1 MQFKL
6 TRRFARKENGS
17 LSVEA
22 VFALPMLVWA
32 VTATFVFW
40 DAFKTLN
47 ISQKATYTIADML
60 SRERN
65 AIDADYLQAMQE
77 LFGFLNQNGRDNGLR
92 VSVVSMNVDQDTGE
106 RTMSLEWSEGT
117 GGQKGHT
124 SLDAII
130 ARIPQMAHG
139 DQLILVESFQ
149 RWEPQFKSPMQPF
162 TFRETA
168 VTRPRFA
175 PQLKWTDGTT
185 TTTTNTGGD
194 GDGGL
199 GT

>member
-1 MQFKL
+1 MKPI
-6 TRRFARKENGS
+6 RFSRDEDGS

-22 VFALPMLVWA
+22 VFAIPFLVIA
-32 VTATFVFW
+32 MTAMFVFF
-40 DAFKTLN
+40 DAFKTQNL
-47 ISQKATYTIADML
+47 SQKATYTIADML

-65 AIDADYLQAMQE
+65 AIDGDYLQAMQE

-106 RTMSLEWSEGT
+106 RTLTLEWSEGT
-117 GGQKGHT
+117 GGQKGHQ
-124 SLDAII
+124 SIDPIL

-149 RWEPQFKSPMQPF
+149 RWEPQFSSPMKPF

-175 PQLKWTDGTT
+175 PQLKWDGSTT
-185 TTTTNTGGD
+185 TSTSGG
-194 GDGGL
+194 GNGGGGL
-199 GT
+199 GA

>member
-1 MQFKL
+1 MRAIHFS
-6 TRRFARKENGS
+6 RDEDGG

-22 VFALPMLVWA
+22 VFAIPLLVLA
-32 VTATFVFW
+32 MTAMFVFF
-40 DAFKTLN
+40 DAFKTQNL
-47 ISQKATYTIADML
+47 SQKATYTIADML

-65 AIDADYLQAMQE
+65 AIDSDYLLAMQE

-106 RTMSLEWSEGT
+106 KTMKLEWSEGT

-124 SLDAII
+124 SLDPIL

-139 DQLILVESFQ
+139 DQMILVESFQ
-149 RWEPQFKSPMQPF
+149 RWEPQFSSPMKPL

-175 PQLKWTDGTT
+175 PQLKWDGGTT
-185 TTTTNTGGD
+185 TTTAASGG